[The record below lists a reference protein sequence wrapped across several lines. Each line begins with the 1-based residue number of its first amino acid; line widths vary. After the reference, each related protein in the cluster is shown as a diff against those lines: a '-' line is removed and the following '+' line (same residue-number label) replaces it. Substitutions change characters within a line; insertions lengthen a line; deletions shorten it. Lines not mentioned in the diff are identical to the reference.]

1 MKKLSA
7 LLVTLSL
14 AGCATMQ
21 APDLAAKPVPVLHKV
36 HPHVV
41 KKAPPPVVVPA
52 APPAP
57 PAAPTF
63 KDRWQTFKHKHP
75 LKWFHH

>member
-1 MKKLSA
+1 MKKLTI
-7 LLVTLSL
+7 LLVTVSL

-21 APDLAAKPVPVLHKV
+21 APDLAAKPVPQKV
-36 HPHVV
+36 HPHHV
-41 KKAPPPVVVPA
+41 KPIAKAPVAPP